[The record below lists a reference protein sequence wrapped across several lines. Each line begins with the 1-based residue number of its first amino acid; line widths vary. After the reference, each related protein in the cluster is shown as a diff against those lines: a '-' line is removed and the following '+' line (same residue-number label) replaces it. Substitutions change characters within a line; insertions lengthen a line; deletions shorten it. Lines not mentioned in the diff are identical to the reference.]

1 MIFKITPKNYQ
12 NFCNNHLKKM
22 NILLITLIITSLFFI
37 LTSPDD
43 YQQGNAVKIMYIH
56 VPSAWLSLLIYTIIA
71 SLSALSFIY
80 KTPLLT
86 LSAISLAP
94 IGCIFSLITL
104 VTGSLWG
111 KPIWGTWWVW
121 DARLTSMLILFFLY
135 LSYII
140 LYKSY
145 SNVITGSKI
154 AAALAIIGFINVPI
168 IKFSVEIW
176 NSLHQPASILRKD
189 GISIHTSMLKPLL
202 ISFFTLLVL
211 TFNIFIMR
219 VNIFLIKHK
228 KQRLK

>member
-22 NILLITLIITSLFFI
+22 NILLITLIITCSFFI
-37 LTSPDD
+37 LNSPDD
-43 YQQGNAVKIMYIH
+43 YQQGNSVKIMYIH

-154 AAALAIIGFINVPI
+154 AAALAIIGFINIPI

-189 GISIHTSMLKPLL
+189 GISIHASMLKPLL

>member
-1 MIFKITPKNYQ
+1 MIFKITPQNYQ
-12 NFCNNHLKKM
+12 NFCNNHLYKM
-22 NILLITLIITSLFFI
+22 NILLFALFVTSLFFI
-37 LTSPDD
+37 LTSPND

-71 SLSALSFIY
+71 SLSVLSFIY

-86 LSAISLAP
+86 LSSISLAP

-104 VTGSLWG
+104 VTGSFWG

-135 LSYII
+135 VSYII

-145 SNVITGSKI
+145 SNIITGSKI
-154 AAALAIIGFINVPI
+154 AAALAIIGFINIPI

-189 GISIHTSMLKPLL
+189 GIAIHSSMLKPLL

-211 TFNIFIMR
+211 TFNIFLMR
-219 VNIFLIKHK
+219 INIFLIKHK